1 MAEYLRQVEFA
12 QLCGITRQA
21 VSKAKK
27 AGRLELTNG
36 RIDPEHPTNKY
47 FREQYRPGTQ
57 GQQEEPAAPGGPR
70 RKVGPKD
77 HGGAASEPEPTN
89 GFTDHVVK
97 QLGLDEIDKSTSGAK
112 YKNQVDLAKVLE
124 QIKGLQLKNDEAR
137 NKLISRDL
145 VQQVLTELKTVE
157 TAEFLSMG
165 EKLAPEIASLFGVDD
180 QTAILDAGKLI
191 QIEVSQSLEHIEMTI
206 DKFLKSF
213 QVEGT

>member
-1 MAEYLRQVEFA
+1 MAEYLKQVEFA

-21 VSKAKK
+21 VNKAKN
-27 AGRLELTNG
+27 AGRVELTNG

-47 FREQYRPGTQ
+47 FREQYRPSSQIDPEALASAQ
-57 GQQEEPAAPGGPR
+57 GAR

-77 HGGAASEPEPTN
+77 AGEAPADPETHN
-89 GFTDHVVK
+89 GFADHVVK
-97 QLGLDEIDKSTSGAK
+97 QLGLEEIDKTQSGAK

-124 QIKGLQLKNDEAR
+124 QIKSLQLKNDEAR

-157 TAEFLSMG
+157 TAEFLSLG

-213 QVEGT
+213 QVEGA